1 MTATICLWV
10 AVAVTIALT
19 DLRFWRVAQREHYI
33 PGRASYIAMLWTKL
47 RVINAIIVGL
57 GIGCALASI
66 YTTAAYSIAWPGLGV
81 LLLALWPL
89 GLGIT
94 GRTSKLN
101 WTARLKRL
109 ALVTVALQLICAV
122 ILAFTPA
129 VALAAVAALPLL
141 ELAVFIMDK
150 VEKKMA
156 GKYVVQAKQRL
167 AQVDPT
173 VVAITGS
180 YGKTSTKG
188 YVAHLLSAAVPVV
201 ASPASF
207 NNLMGLSRS
216 INDRL
221 VPDTEVFIAEMG
233 TYGPGEIRELC
244 REFHPDIAAITTIGE
259 AHLERM
265 KNRETIVAAKTEITE
280 DAHEIVLNIDV
291 PELADLAD
299 RLSAEKIVVRTSAN
313 PGSGA
318 DVIVA
323 PSAGKWEITVD
334 GTQIATIEPPFAGH
348 PTNVAIALGIAKA
361 LDIAP
366 DKYVSSLATLPGA
379 PHRAEAALGPGDVW
393 LIDDTYNSNPVGAA
407 AAVAAAVERAGE
419 HQVYVVTPGM
429 VELGNQQAV
438 RNAELGRHATA
449 QPNMTL
455 AVVGYTNRAALV
467 SQANP
472 EQVRLFANRQA
483 AVEAII
489 AEAKPG
495 DVILYENDL
504 PDHYA

>member
-1 MTATICLWV
+1 MITTICLWV
-10 AVAVTIALT
+10 AVAAAVIVT

-33 PGRASYIAMLWTKL
+33 PGRASVIAAMWTKL
-47 RVINAIIVGL
+47 KGANIAVVLAVVVGAISACITSAWF
-57 GIGCALASI
+57 GISAAVFLA
-66 YTTAAYSIAWPGLGV
+66 A
-81 LLLALWPL
+81 WPL
-89 GLGIT
+89 GLGLA

-109 ALVTVALQLICAV
+109 AVVTVLVQALVGIG
-122 ILAFTPA
+122 LAFTAFFP
-129 VALAAVAALPLL
+129 LLLLLALPLL
-141 ELAVFIMDK
+141 ELAVLIMDK
-150 VEKKMA
+150 VEKSMA

-188 YVAHLLSAAVPVV
+188 YVAHLLSAVFPTV

-216 INDRL
+216 VNDRL
-221 VPDTEVFIAEMG
+221 VPGTEVFVAEMG

-265 KNRETIVAAKTEITE
+265 KNRATIVAAKSEITE
-280 DAHEIVLNIDV
+280 DASKIVLNIDV
-291 PELADLAD
+291 PELAELAD
-299 RLSAEKIVVRTSAN
+299 RLAGVKQVVRTSAN
-313 PGSGA
+313 PASGA
-318 DVIVA
+318 DIVVE
-323 PSAGKWEITVD
+323 PKAGRWEITVD
-334 GTQIATIEPPFAGH
+334 GVQIAVIEPPFAGH
-348 PTNVAIALGIAKA
+348 ATNLAIALGIAKV
-361 LDIAP
+361 LDVEP
-366 DKYVSSLATLPGA
+366 SRYVGLLDTLPGA
-379 PHRAEAALGPGDVW
+379 PHRAEAALSDQGVW

-407 AAVAAAVERAGE
+407 AAVASAIQRAGE
-419 HQVYVVTPGM
+419 HHVFVVTPGM
-429 VELGNQQAV
+429 VELGSQQFA
-438 RNAELGRHATA
+438 RNADLGKAATA

-455 AVVGYTNRAALV
+455 AVVGYTNRKALV
-467 SQANP
+467 AGGNP
-472 EQVRLFANRQA
+472 AQTQLFADRTA
-483 AVEAII
+483 AVAAMIK
-489 AEAKPG
+489 AAQPG